1 MTGTILSVRKGDII
15 VERLAGGKK
24 SKTVVTHIVFNACSK
39 RGVHINRNACY
50 DNTAMVEIEHAEVSV
65 DELEAAEA
73 ELDQMLDGEYQIP
86 ESFEGYDTLVDS
98 IVKV

>member
-1 MTGTILSVRKGDII
+1 MASTILSVRKGDII

-50 DNTAMVEIEHAEVSV
+50 DNTAMVEIEHGTV
-65 DELEAAEA
+65 DELDALEA
-73 ELDQMLDGEYQIP
+73 ELDEMLDGAEIP
-86 ESFEGYDTLVDS
+86 ESFEGYDTLVDR